1 MALKQERRELA
12 MASWI
17 DGWKKT
23 RYPGIWAQGSSV
35 RIRVRTTC
43 PKTGK
48 RVEANRVFEGL
59 SLREAPAKQHELLT
73 ELLQESEEAQ
83 RTRFGSYATSLYKR
97 KVAVGEIKSRKS
109 MERWEDTLEHHLFP
123 AFGDHFLDA
132 ITLRDLE
139 TFKAAAAAK
148 VRTGEYSPHTVNGW
162 LSILRTVGTTATLE
176 YQLERNPFALLKDID
191 TSEHRTYTEEQPN
204 SLTDAELAKWLEWFA
219 TNEPQHYAFV
229 FLGFMTGQRPSHLR
243 PLRRRGAE
251 TDVLWDQGTLLIRR
265 SETLGHVMNRTKTA
279 KDQRIG
285 LPPEVMD
292 VLRDHV
298 RMLEFR
304 DNAASRSDLLFPSD
318 VGAYRAASCLDKPF
332 AECCKALGLTKKI
345 TPRAMRRTSQ
355 DMLRV
360 AEVHDT
366 VTRSIS
372 GHASEIMTRHYSTA
386 YLSEQREAI
395 GKVVAL
401 SEYKRRVA

>member
-1 MALKQERRELA
+1 

-17 DGWKKT
+17 DGWKAA
-23 RYPGIWAQGSSV
+23 RYPGIWTKGAST

-48 RVEANRVFEGL
+48 RIEANRVYEGL
-59 SLREAPAKQHELLT
+59 SLREAPARQAELLT
-73 ELLQESEEAQ
+73 TLTESVEETQ
-83 RTRFGSYATSLYKR
+83 RTRFKDYALSLCQR
-97 KVAVGEIKSRKS
+97 KVDVGEIKSRKS
-109 MERWEDTLEHHLFP
+109 LERWQDTLEHHLIP
-123 AFGDHFLDA
+123 AFGSHFLDA

-139 TFKAAAAAK
+139 TFKASMAAK

-162 LSILRTVGTTATLE
+162 LSILRTVGTTAAVE
-176 YQLERNPFALLKDID
+176 YRLERNPFVLLKDVD

-204 SLTDAELAKWLEWFA
+204 SLTDAELSSWLEWFA
-219 TNEPQHYAFV
+219 LNEPQHYAFV

-251 TDVLWDQGTLLIRR
+251 ADVLWEQGTLLIRR
-265 SETLGHVMNRTKTA
+265 SETLHHVMNRTKNA

-285 LPPEVMD
+285 LPPAVME

-298 RMLEFR
+298 RALESR
-304 DNAASRSDLLFPSD
+304 DTVASRSDLLFPSD
-318 VGAYRAASCLDKPF
+318 VGRFRSASCLDKPF
-332 AECCKALGLTKKI
+332 AAACEALGLTKRI

-372 GHASEIMTRHYSTA
+372 GHASEIMTRHYSTTS
-386 YLSEQREAI
+386 LTEQREAI